1 MVTKRQVVNKKSA
14 SVKNKRKTPP
24 IKSKPKA
31 GSKKTA
37 RLSRAKIKKNT
48 NIDKIY
54 LSNINKGVPYYLND
68 KHKEIFDEMVSDLL
82 NNSDFCFIYC
92 DNIQIS
98 SYYKELAIDILK
110 QQYKIPFLYFDAQQG
125 PTLQDIINNEI
136 ADLSTEILSMPINKD
151 RKLKKCLVLD
161 HEEKLNKSD
170 LNLLYILKSDLKFLN
185 IGCVGLNPDSNF
197 QETLNALNLDRVLR
211 VFKKINKMDI
221 EKYLSFAKED
231 EDGIIQKYL
240 SNFEFSTIID
250 DNKNN
255 KDKDNSFIMK
265 ILSKFR
271 D

>member
-1 MVTKRQVVNKKSA
+1 M
-14 SVKNKRKTPP
+14 VKNVAKVTPWEVEGKVDYDKL
-24 IKSKPKA
+24 IKEF
-31 GSKKTA
+31 GVKKLT
-37 RLSRAKIKKNT
+37 
-48 NIDKIY
+48 
-54 LSNINKGVPYYLND
+54 
-68 KHKEIFDEMVSDLL
+68 
-82 NNSDFCFIYC
+82 
-92 DNIQIS
+92 
-98 SYYKELAIDILK
+98 
-110 QQYKIPFLYFDAQQG
+110 
-125 PTLQDIINNEI
+125 
-136 ADLSTEILSMPINKD
+136 
-151 RKLKKCLVLD
+151 
-161 HEEKLNKSD
+161 KSD

-211 VFKKINKMDI
+211 VFKKINKIDI
-221 EKYLSFAKED
+221 ENYLSFAKED